1 MMKICLVSI
10 WDSKIPGLC
19 CPTNETFGNLASF
32 DCHQVRG
39 NAQSLGF
46 RCRWQNKVSSFF
58 NNPCMVFSLK
68 VITPK
73 IESSSS
79 TMASS
84 KGVSILGFWN
94 KKQLAIVASKP
105 CYHVLPPYELFWPVL

>member
-1 MMKICLVSI
+1 
-10 WDSKIPGLC
+10 
-19 CPTNETFGNLASF
+19 
-32 DCHQVRG
+32 
-39 NAQSLGF
+39 
-46 RCRWQNKVSSFF
+46 
-58 NNPCMVFSLK
+58 MVFSLK

-84 KGVSILGFWN
+84 KTFWN

-105 CYHVLPPYELFWPVL
+105 CYHVLPPYELLWPVL